1 MRVSLILLLILLVFN
16 GAVDWYIYRQL
27 QRRSS
32 GKRVLGRIQKWTALA
47 FAALMLAAI
56 IVPARSGSS
65 DELLAKMWLLFAY
78 FSIYIPKYIACVFDF
93 IGGLPRLWHKGRIP
107 GMAWTGT
114 ALAAIVFVSLWWGA
128 LVNRYGIV
136 TKNVEVPV
144 PGLPASF
151 DGYRIAQFSD
161 LHVGTFGSDT
171 AFVSKLVD
179 EVNALRPDVIVFT
192 GDIVNRQS
200 DEIHPFVKT
209 LSRLEAPGGVYAILG
224 NHDYGDYREWESPE
238 AKAAN
243 MEELYD
249 AYRRTGIRLLL
260 NETEWLRR
268 GNDSVALIGV
278 ENIGDA
284 PFPVYGSLSKAYPAL
299 DDSVAKI
306 LLTHNPAHWVDSI
319 RDNASQNVALSLA
332 GHTHAMQVEV
342 FGLSPASMRYETW
355 GGMYADPTG
364 TRKLYVNIGAGEVGV
379 PMRVGATPEITL
391 LTLRRG

>member
-1 MRVSLILLLILLVFN
+1 MLLLTLLVFN
-16 GAVDWYIYRQL
+16 GLVDWYIYRQL
-27 QRRSS
+27 QRRSFNR
-32 GKRVLGRIQKWTALA
+32 KVLSRIQKWTALA
-47 FAALMLAAI
+47 FAALLLAAM

-65 DELLAKMWLLFAY
+65 DELVVKMWLLFAY
-78 FSIYIPKYIACVFDF
+78 FSIYIPKFIAGVFDI

-107 GMAWTGT
+107 GMAWTGVV
-114 ALAAIVFVSLWWGA
+114 LAVVVFVCFWWGA
-128 LVNRYGIV
+128 LVTRYDID
-136 TKNVEVPV
+136 KKDVEVPV
-144 PGLPASF
+144 RGLPDAF
-151 DGYRIAQFSD
+151 DGYRVAQFSD

-179 EVNALRPDVIVFT
+179 EINALRPDAIVFT

-224 NHDYGDYREWESPE
+224 NHDYGDYREWDSSE

-249 AYRRTGIRLLL
+249 AYRRAGIRLLL

-268 GNDSVALIGV
+268 GNDSIALIGV
-278 ENIGDA
+278 EKIGDA

-319 RDNASQNVALSLA
+319 RDNDNLNVALSLA

-379 PMRVGATPEITL
+379 PMRIGATPEITL
-391 LTLRRG
+391 LTLRCD

>member
-1 MRVSLILLLILLVFN
+1 MLLLTLLVFN
-16 GAVDWYIYRQL
+16 GLVDWYIYRQL
-27 QRRSS
+27 QRRSFNR
-32 GKRVLGRIQKWTALA
+32 KVLSRIQKWTALA
-47 FAALMLAAI
+47 FAALLLAAM

-65 DELLAKMWLLFAY
+65 DELVVKMWLLFAY
-78 FSIYIPKYIACVFDF
+78 FSIYIPKFIAGVFDI

-107 GMAWTGT
+107 GMAWTGVV
-114 ALAAIVFVSLWWGA
+114 LAVVVFVCFWWGA
-128 LVNRYGIV
+128 LVTRYDID
-136 TKNVEVPV
+136 KKDVEVSV
-144 PGLPASF
+144 KGLPDAF
-151 DGYRIAQFSD
+151 DGYRVAQFSD
-161 LHVGTFGSDT
+161 LHVGTFGTDT

-179 EVNALRPDVIVFT
+179 EINALRPDAIVFT

-224 NHDYGDYREWESPE
+224 NHDYGDYREWDSPE

-249 AYRRTGIRLLL
+249 AYRRAGIRLLL

-268 GNDSVALIGV
+268 GNDSIALIGV

-319 RDNASQNVALSLA
+319 RDNDNLNVALSLA

-342 FGLSPASMRYETW
+342 FGVSPASMRYETW
-355 GGMYADPTG
+355 GGMYADPAG
-364 TRKLYVNIGAGEVGV
+364 KRKLYVNIGAGEVGV
-379 PMRVGATPEITL
+379 PMRIGATPEITL
-391 LTLRRG
+391 LTLRRY

>member
-1 MRVSLILLLILLVFN
+1 MLLLTLLVFN
-16 GAVDWYIYRQL
+16 GLVDWYIYRQL
-27 QRRSS
+27 QRRSFNR
-32 GKRVLGRIQKWTALA
+32 RVLSRIQKWTALA
-47 FAALMLAAI
+47 FAALLLAAM

-65 DELLAKMWLLFAY
+65 DELVVKMWLLFAY
-78 FSIYIPKYIACVFDF
+78 FSIYIPKFIAGVFDI

-107 GMAWTGT
+107 GMAWTGVV
-114 ALAAIVFVSLWWGA
+114 LAVVVFVCFWWGA
-128 LVNRYGIV
+128 LVTRYDID
-136 TKNVEVPV
+136 KKDVEVSV
-144 PGLPASF
+144 KGLPDAF
-151 DGYRIAQFSD
+151 DGYRVAQFSD

-179 EVNALRPDVIVFT
+179 EINALRPDAIVFT

-224 NHDYGDYREWESPE
+224 NHDYGDYREWDSSE

-249 AYRRTGIRLLL
+249 AYRRAGIRLLL

-268 GNDSVALIGV
+268 GNDSIALIGV

-319 RDNASQNVALSLA
+319 RDNDNLNVALSLA

-355 GGMYADPTG
+355 GGMYADPAG
-364 TRKLYVNIGAGEVGV
+364 KRKLYVNIGAGEVGV
-379 PMRVGATPEITL
+379 PMRIGATPEITL
-391 LTLRRG
+391 LTLRRY

>member
-1 MRVSLILLLILLVFN
+1 MLLLTLLVFN
-16 GAVDWYIYRQL
+16 GLVDWYIYRQL
-27 QRRSS
+27 QRRSFNR
-32 GKRVLGRIQKWTALA
+32 KVLSRIQKWTALA
-47 FAALMLAAI
+47 FAALLLAAM

-65 DELLAKMWLLFAY
+65 DELVVKMWLLFAY
-78 FSIYIPKYIACVFDF
+78 FSIYIPKFIAGVFDI

-107 GMAWTGT
+107 GMAWTGVV
-114 ALAAIVFVSLWWGA
+114 LAVVVFVCFWWGA
-128 LVNRYGIV
+128 LVTRYDID
-136 TKNVEVPV
+136 KKDVEVPV
-144 PGLPASF
+144 RGLPDVF
-151 DGYRIAQFSD
+151 DGYRVAQFSD

-179 EVNALRPDVIVFT
+179 EINALRPDAIVFT

-224 NHDYGDYREWESPE
+224 NHDYGDYREWDSSE

-249 AYRRTGIRLLL
+249 AYRRAGIRLLL

-268 GNDSVALIGV
+268 GNDSIALIGV
-278 ENIGDA
+278 EKIGDA

-319 RDNASQNVALSLA
+319 RDNGNLNVALSLA

-355 GGMYADPTG
+355 GGMYADPAG
-364 TRKLYVNIGAGEVGV
+364 ERKLYVNIGAGEVGV
-379 PMRVGATPEITL
+379 PMRIGATPEITL
-391 LTLRRG
+391 LTLRCD

>member
-1 MRVSLILLLILLVFN
+1 MLLLTLLVFN
-16 GAVDWYIYRQL
+16 GLVDWYIYRQL
-27 QRRSS
+27 QRRSFNR
-32 GKRVLGRIQKWTALA
+32 KVLSRIQKWTALA
-47 FAALMLAAI
+47 FAALLLAAM

-65 DELLAKMWLLFAY
+65 DELVVKMWLLFAY
-78 FSIYIPKYIACVFDF
+78 FSIYIPKFIAGVFDI

-107 GMAWTGT
+107 GMAWTGVV
-114 ALAAIVFVSLWWGA
+114 LAVVVFVCFWWGA
-128 LVNRYGIV
+128 LVTRYDID
-136 TKNVEVPV
+136 KKDVEVSV
-144 PGLPASF
+144 KGLPDAF
-151 DGYRIAQFSD
+151 DGYRVAQFSD
-161 LHVGTFGSDT
+161 LHVGTFGTDT

-179 EVNALRPDVIVFT
+179 EINALRPDAIVFT

-224 NHDYGDYREWESPE
+224 NHDYGDYREWDSSE

-249 AYRRTGIRLLL
+249 AYRRAGIRLLL

-268 GNDSVALIGV
+268 GNDSIALIGV

-319 RDNASQNVALSLA
+319 RDNDNLNVALSLA

-355 GGMYADPTG
+355 GGMYADPAG
-364 TRKLYVNIGAGEVGV
+364 KRKLYVNIGAGEVGV
-379 PMRVGATPEITL
+379 PMRIGATPEITL
-391 LTLRRG
+391 LTLRCD

>member
-1 MRVSLILLLILLVFN
+1 MLLLTLLVFN
-16 GAVDWYIYRQL
+16 GLVDWYIYRQL
-27 QRRSS
+27 QRRSFNR
-32 GKRVLGRIQKWTALA
+32 KVLSRIQKWTALA
-47 FAALMLAAI
+47 FAALLLAAM

-65 DELLAKMWLLFAY
+65 DELVVKMWLLFAY
-78 FSIYIPKYIACVFDF
+78 FSIYIPKFIAGVFDI

-107 GMAWTGT
+107 GMAWTGVV
-114 ALAAIVFVSLWWGA
+114 LAVVVFVCFWWGA
-128 LVNRYGIV
+128 LVTRYDIG
-136 TKNVEVPV
+136 KKDVEVPV
-144 PGLPASF
+144 RGLPDAF
-151 DGYRIAQFSD
+151 DGYRVAQFSD

-179 EVNALRPDVIVFT
+179 EINALRPDAIVFT

-200 DEIHPFVKT
+200 DEIQPFVET

-224 NHDYGDYREWESPE
+224 NHDYGDYREWDSPE

-249 AYRRTGIRLLL
+249 AYRRAGIRLLL

-268 GNDSVALIGV
+268 GNDSIALIGV

-319 RDNASQNVALSLA
+319 RDNGNLNVALSLA

-342 FGLSPASMRYETW
+342 FGVSPASMRYETW
-355 GGMYADPTG
+355 GGMYADPAG
-364 TRKLYVNIGAGEVGV
+364 KRKLYVNIGAGEVGV
-379 PMRVGATPEITL
+379 PMRIGATPEITL
-391 LTLRRG
+391 LTLRCD

>member
-1 MRVSLILLLILLVFN
+1 MLLLTLLVFN
-16 GAVDWYIYRQL
+16 GLVDWYIYRQL
-27 QRRSS
+27 QRRSFNR
-32 GKRVLGRIQKWTALA
+32 KVLSRIQKWTALA
-47 FAALMLAAI
+47 FAALLLAAM

-65 DELLAKMWLLFAY
+65 DELVVKMWLLFAY
-78 FSIYIPKYIACVFDF
+78 FSIYIPKFIAGVFDI

-107 GMAWTGT
+107 GMAWTGVV
-114 ALAAIVFVSLWWGA
+114 LAVVVFVCFWWGA
-128 LVNRYGIV
+128 LVTRYDID
-136 TKNVEVPV
+136 KKDVEVPV
-144 PGLPASF
+144 RGLPDAF
-151 DGYRIAQFSD
+151 DGYRVAQFSD

-179 EVNALRPDVIVFT
+179 EINALRPDAIVFT

-224 NHDYGDYREWESPE
+224 NHDYGDYREWDSSE

-249 AYRRTGIRLLL
+249 AYRRAGIRLLL

-268 GNDSVALIGV
+268 GNDSIALIGV

-319 RDNASQNVALSLA
+319 RDNDNLNVALSLA

-379 PMRVGATPEITL
+379 PMRIGATPEITL
-391 LTLRRG
+391 LTLRCD

>member
-1 MRVSLILLLILLVFN
+1 MLLLTLLVFN
-16 GAVDWYIYRQL
+16 GLVDWYIYRQL
-27 QRRSS
+27 QRRSFNR
-32 GKRVLGRIQKWTALA
+32 KVLSRIQKWTALA
-47 FAALMLAAI
+47 FAALLLAAM

-65 DELLAKMWLLFAY
+65 DELVVKMWLLFAY
-78 FSIYIPKYIACVFDF
+78 FSIYIPKFIAGVFDI

-107 GMAWTGT
+107 GMAWTGVV
-114 ALAAIVFVSLWWGA
+114 LAVVVFVCFWWGA
-128 LVNRYGIV
+128 LVTRYDID
-136 TKNVEVPV
+136 KKDVEVSV
-144 PGLPASF
+144 KGLPDAF
-151 DGYRIAQFSD
+151 DGYRVAQFSD
-161 LHVGTFGSDT
+161 LHVGTFGTDT

-179 EVNALRPDVIVFT
+179 EINALRPDAIVFT

-224 NHDYGDYREWESPE
+224 NHDYGDYREWDSSE

-249 AYRRTGIRLLL
+249 AYRRAGIRLLL

-268 GNDSVALIGV
+268 GNDSIALIGV

-319 RDNASQNVALSLA
+319 RDNDNLNVALSLA

-379 PMRVGATPEITL
+379 PMRIGATPEITL
-391 LTLRRG
+391 LTLRCD